1 MAESRAASRYV
12 KSLLSLAVERNV
24 LEEVHNDMREFT
36 RLIDENRE
44 FALMVHN
51 PIIKHDKKLAIFN
64 QLFKGRFNALT
75 LGILELISKKYR
87 EPILPV
93 VAREFHNAYNDYKGI
108 GKAYLTTATPIDEKL
123 RNEFRE
129 MVKKLVQ
136 KKEVEMIEKVD
147 PELIGGFVL
156 KVGDRQV
163 DTSIKSKLNA
173 LEVEFSKNPYIKEF

>member
-1 MAESRAASRYV
+1 MAESRAAYRYV

-24 LEEVHNDMREFT
+24 LEEVHNDMQEFA

-44 FALMVHN
+44 FELMVNN

-64 QLFKGRFNALT
+64 ALFKGRFNALT
-75 LGILELISKKYR
+75 LAILELISKKYR
-87 EPILPV
+87 EPILPAI
-93 VAREFHNAYNDYKGI
+93 AREFHNAYNDYKGI

-123 RNEFRE
+123 RTEFRE
-129 MVKKLVQ
+129 MVKSLIRKS
-136 KKEVEMIEKVD
+136 EIEMIEKVD

-173 LEVEFSKNPYIKEF
+173 LQVEFSKNPYIKEY